1 VKWLAVAGG
10 ILFVVLLVLGLRA
23 GPESSSAPATPA
35 SQPTAIAPAKAPV
48 ATPSPPLQVAD
59 PATAHHRIALRG
71 ILRQGAKGEASQA
84 LLSVE
89 GQTGTLFRKG
99 DTVDR
104 GWLLESIADDHVI
117 VAKDGVRD
125 RLDLAS
131 MARAPAQAASS
142 AASAGVK
149 PLNDAPLPGFVKGRV
164 PPPAAVEPA
173 AAAERNRRFVQGQQ
187 NRASGS
193 SRP

>member
-23 GPESSSAPATPA
+23 GPDSSSNPAAPA
-35 SQPTAIAPAKAPV
+35 SQATAVAPAKAPV
-48 ATPSPPLQVAD
+48 ATSSQSVPVAD
-59 PATAHHRIALRG
+59 PATARHRIALRG
-71 ILRQGAKGEASQA
+71 ILRQGAQGEASQA
-84 LLSVE
+84 LLSVD

-117 VAKDGVRD
+117 VAKDGARD
-125 RLDLAS
+125 RLDMSS
-131 MARAPAQAASS
+131 MARAPAAAASS
-142 AASAGVK
+142 GASAAAK
-149 PLNDAPLPGFVKGRV
+149 PVNDAPLPGFVKGRS
-164 PPPAAVEPA
+164 PPAAAVEPA

-187 NRASGS
+187 NRASAT
-193 SRP
+193 R